1 MEPAAMTLQ
10 EYKEL
15 SQLTDDA
22 LADLVGVE
30 RSYIVKLRN
39 GTSTP
44 SLSVLAKIRVAT
56 KGAVDGAE
64 WLDRQEG

>member
-1 MEPAAMTLQ
+1 MTLQ
-10 EYKEL
+10 EYKDL
-15 SQLTDDA
+15 TALTDDA
-22 LADLVGVE
+22 LAQLVGVE

-44 SLSVLAKIRVAT
+44 SLAVLAKIRSAT

-64 WLDRQEG
+64 WLEKGKA